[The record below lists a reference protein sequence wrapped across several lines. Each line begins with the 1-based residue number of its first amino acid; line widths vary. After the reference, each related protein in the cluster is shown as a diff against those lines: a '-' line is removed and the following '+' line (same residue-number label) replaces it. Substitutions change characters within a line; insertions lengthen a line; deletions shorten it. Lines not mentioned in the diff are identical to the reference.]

1 MPLTLVV
8 VVALVGMSALLM
20 YADLV
25 NPISLVQ

>member
-8 VVALVGMSALLM
+8 IAALISMSVLLM
-20 YADLV
+20 YADIV